1 MTMTGQFHEVD
12 NTGDTRTEWD
22 KDKPVE
28 VEVARKLFQKLKDK
42 GYLIYKTRR
51 DGSKAEQLHQFDK
64 DAERIMA
71 TPPIVGG

>member
-1 MTMTGQFHEVD
+1 MTATFHEID
-12 NTGDTRTEWD
+12 NTGDTRTEWN
-22 KDKPVE
+22 KDNPIE
-28 VEVARKLFQKLKDK
+28 VEVANKLFQKLKDK

-51 DGSKAEQLHQFDK
+51 DGSKAEQLHRFDP